1 MIKTSF
7 KKIFQEKDYIIM
19 GGNNKEA
26 LQREDTIRFIEAA
39 EELID
44 EHGIDNVSVRKIAEK
59 AGFHNSTIYLYFKD
73 VNELILLASM
83 KHFNEYSKALARLSS
98 KNLGFNWEFLLC
110 MEILRRIYVKE
121 SEDLL

>member
-1 MIKTSF
+1 MS
-7 KKIFQEKDYIIM
+7 
-19 GGNNKEA
+19 GNNKEA
-26 LQREDTIRFIEAA
+26 LQRENTIRFIEAA

-98 KNLGFNWEFLLC
+98 KNWDSTENFYFVWRFFVESMLKNPKIYYNFLFHN
-110 MEILRRIYVKE
+110 R
-121 SEDLL
+121 